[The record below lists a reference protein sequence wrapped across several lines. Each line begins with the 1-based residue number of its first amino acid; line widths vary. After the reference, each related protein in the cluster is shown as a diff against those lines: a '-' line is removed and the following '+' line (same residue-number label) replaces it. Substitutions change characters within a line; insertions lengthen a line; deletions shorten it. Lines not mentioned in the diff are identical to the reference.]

1 MTLQLVADYKT
12 ENPNTQIVYQCA
24 PGIASVMGNL
34 MKQAGV
40 DEVIGTDM
48 PMSSDHQ
55 YNLIGYPLAEGYPEK
70 PMKKHLLQYFA
81 DELGI
86 KRPGRGLTLLKP
98 ERHDTYCTV
107 HVQAGWSQYKNW
119 DFKKWEMVCT
129 YLREQG
135 IKVYQIGGA
144 DDYKLKNVDGLWCGR
159 SFDENLE
166 VLGGAR
172 VHMGVDS
179 WTNHATNINWL
190 DKNGA
195 TSKVPAVILWGST
208 QPSAAGYEHN
218 TNLWLG
224 LRCQPCFREDPKIS
238 RMSRGVCPNPSGQTY
253 ENPKHDCMAGI
264 SPQQVI
270 NAVWRL
276 CVRGEEA

>member
-1 MTLQLVADYKT
+1 MTLQLIADYKA
-12 ENPNTQIVYQCA
+12 ENPGTEIVYQCA
-24 PGIASVMGNL
+24 PGIAQTMGNL

-40 DEVIGTDM
+40 DHVIGTDTTM
-48 PMSSDHQ
+48 AVNEQ

-86 KRPGRGLTLLKP
+86 RTPGRGLTLLKP
-98 ERHDTYCTV
+98 ERHDKYCTV

-119 DFKKWEMVCT
+119 DFQKWEMVCT

-135 IKVYQIGGA
+135 IKIYQIGGEG
-144 DDYKLKNVDGLWCGR
+144 DHRLKNVDGSWCGR

-190 DKNGA
+190 DARNG
-195 TSKVPAVILWGST
+195 TTHKVPAVILWGST
-208 QPSAAGYEHN
+208 QPSAAGYDHN
-218 TNLWLG
+218 TNIHKG
-224 LRCQPCFREDPKIS
+224 LPCQPCFKEDPKIS
-238 RMSRGVCPNPSGQTY
+238 RASRGPCQHPPNQTY
-253 ENPKHDCMAGI
+253 DSPRHECMARI
-264 SPQQVI
+264 QIIEVI
-270 NAVWRL
+270 RAAMSLWERDV
-276 CVRGEEA
+276 